1 MPNWPGSVRRPRG
14 WADPVSTAPDDRL
27 VVEVLGSPA
36 DLDGILEIDAASF
49 LRPWTR
55 EMYEAE
61 LENPAVT
68 RIFIARTAES
78 PVAAYCATWFLLP
91 EVHINN
97 LAVRPDHRRRGLAT
111 TLLGR
116 VLQLAAEAGG
126 ERATLEVRRSNH
138 AARRLYEGLGFR
150 VRGVRADYY
159 TEPVE
164 DALILWRE
172 PLVGPAG
179 SADPA

>member
-1 MPNWPGSVRRPRG
+1 MEPL
-14 WADPVSTAPDDRL
+14 STANLDA
-27 VVEVLGSPA
+27 VLA
-36 DLDGILEIDAASF
+36 IEEESF
-49 LRPWTR
+49 TSPWTR

-61 LENPAVT
+61 LDNPTVT
-68 RIFIARTAES
+68 RIFVIRTPERR
-78 PVAAYCATWFLLP
+78 VAGYCATWFLLP

-97 LAVRPDHRRRGLAT
+97 LAVRPELRRRGLAT
-111 TLLGR
+111 LLLGR
-116 VLQLAAEAGG
+116 VLHLALEAGG

-159 TEPVE
+159 TDPVE

-172 PLVGPAG
+172 PLAG
-179 SADPA
+179 SARALDPA